1 MAVQANIDRFDGFA
15 KLYDDS
21 RPVPPP
27 ALIDAVL
34 RYLGRKPSLVA
45 DVGSGTGLSTFPW
58 ASRASRAPPPWP
70 RASSG

>member
-27 ALIDAVL
+27 ALQA
-34 RYLGRKPSLVA
+34 PAMQAAS
-45 DVGSGTGLSTFPW
+45 VGQVVPH
-58 ASRASRAPPPWP
+58 
-70 RASSG
+70 